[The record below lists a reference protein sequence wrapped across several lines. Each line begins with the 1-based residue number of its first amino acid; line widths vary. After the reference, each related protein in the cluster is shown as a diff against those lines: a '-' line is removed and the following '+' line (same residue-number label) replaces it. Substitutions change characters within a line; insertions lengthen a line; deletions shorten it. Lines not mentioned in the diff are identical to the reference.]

1 MPNPWMLIAGAAIGV
16 IGGAVGSAQAK
27 KRAAY
32 ARGRHSMYGDQISE
46 IEANRAAI
54 IDPYAEIED
63 LSSMIQNPYANLQ
76 VATGAA
82 EMQAQQADLS
92 LASMQETLKATG
104 AGAGGATALAQ
115 AALRSKQ
122 GVAATI
128 EKQEVENARLRAQ
141 GDAHYQQQML
151 QEKARIQNARAQ
163 GKAFMFH
170 AKDQR
175 EMQRLNR
182 LSALQSQYM
191 QQEAGYIGQQ
201 MASQQQMF
209 GAVSGGLMGAAGDF
223 PAGGGGNESGG
234 TFDYE
239 MPADLVTGN

>member
-1 MPNPWMLIAGAAIGV
+1 MPVPWMLIAGAAV
-16 IGGAVGSAQAK
+16 QMIGGAVGSGQAK
-27 KRAAY
+27 KRAGEA
-32 ARGRHSMYGDQISE
+32 ARKHGMYGDQITGLESS
-46 IEANRAAI
+46 RTQVV
-54 IDPYAEIED
+54 DPYAEIED

-92 LASMQETLKATG
+92 LASMQETIKATG

-128 EKQEVENARLRAQ
+128 ETQEVENAKLRAQ
-141 GDAHYQQQML
+141 GEAQHQQLLMA
-151 QEKARIQNARAQ
+151 EKQRIQNARAQ
-163 GKAFMFH
+163 GKAFMFQ

-175 EMQRLNR
+175 EMQKLNR

-191 QQEAGYIGQQ
+191 QQEAGYISQQ
-201 MASQQQMF
+201 HASQQQMF
-209 GAVSGGLMGAAGDF
+209 GAISGGLMGAAT
-223 PAGGGGNESGG
+223 GG
-234 TFDYE
+234 
-239 MPADLVTGN
+239 